1 MQRILMKKKISF
13 KSVHPD
19 LEISHPG
26 PSSRFIPEWYR
37 TSKSFVDGT
46 ETLKKCVPFLD
57 SMTTG
62 YTLTLASDIFFN
74 KGVAQDISV
83 TGVVQTHSDNQ
94 IGDLKIP
101 TEYYKT
107 VYKWINSFIL
117 KTPKGYSTLF
127 IHPANRIDLP
137 FYSFSGLVDTDKFPI
152 EVNFPFLIKK
162 DFVGIIPAG
171 TPIAQAI
178 LIKREDWESSID
190 DSSSYNQ
197 PAFVHTMH
205 NPPFNFYK
213 RKFWTRKKYS

>member
-1 MQRILMKKKISF
+1 MKKRISF
-13 KSVHPD
+13 KSVSPDIAIPHPT
-19 LEISHPG
+19 PAYKN
-26 PSSRFIPEWYR
+26 IPEWYR
-37 TSKSFVDGT
+37 TSKSFVDGV

-57 SMTTG
+57 SMTAG
-62 YTLTLASDIFFN
+62 YTLTLASDIMFS
-74 KGVAQDISV
+74 KGLVQDISIH
-83 TGVVQTHSDNQ
+83 GVVQSHADTQ

-101 TEYYKT
+101 EEYHKT

-127 IHPANRIDLP
+127 IHPVNRIDLP
-137 FYSFSGLVDTDKFPI
+137 FYSFSGMVDTDKFPV

-178 LIKREDWESSID
+178 PVKREDWTSDIE
-190 DSSSYNQ
+190 DSKTYQ
-197 PAFVHTMH
+197 PPAFIHTMH

-213 RKFWTRKKYS
+213 RNFWTRKRYS

>member
-1 MQRILMKKKISF
+1 MKKKIKF
-13 KSVHPD
+13 RSVHPD
-19 LEISHPG
+19 LDIPHPS
-26 PSSRFIPEWYR
+26 PAYKAIPEWYR
-37 TSKSFVDGT
+37 TTKPFVDGT
-46 ETLKKCVPFLD
+46 ETLKKCVPILD
-57 SMTTG
+57 SMTAG
-62 YTLTLASDIFFN
+62 YSLTLAADVFFN
-74 KGVAQDISV
+74 KGIVQDISL
-83 TGVVQTHSDNQ
+83 TQIVQSHENSQ

-101 TEYYKT
+101 TEYHET

-127 IHPANRIDLP
+127 VHPINRIDLP
-137 FYSFSGLVDTDKFPI
+137 FYSFSGLVDTDKFPV

-178 LIKREDWESSID
+178 PVKREDW
-190 DSSSYNQ
+190 SSSVEDSLAYER

-213 RKFWTRKKYS
+213 KNFWTRKKYS

>member
-1 MQRILMKKKISF
+1 MQRGQMKKKINF
-13 KSVHPD
+13 RSVQPD
-19 LEISHPG
+19 LEIPHPI
-26 PSSRFIPEWYR
+26 PSYKAIPEWYR

-46 ETLKKCVPFLD
+46 ETLKKCVPLLD

-74 KGVAQDISV
+74 KGNVQDISE
-83 TGVVQTHSDNQ
+83 TGIVQAHGDSQ
-94 IGDLKIP
+94 IGNLKIP
-101 TEYYKT
+101 SEYYKT
-107 VYKWINSFIL
+107 VYKWINHFIL

-127 IHPANRIDLP
+127 THPINRIDLP
-137 FYSFSGLVDTDKFPI
+137 FYSFSGVVDTDKFPI

-178 LIKREDWESSID
+178 PIKRNEWTSSIE
-190 DSSSYNQ
+190 DSKKYQ
-197 PAFVHTMH
+197 EPAFVFTMH

-213 RKFWTRKKYS
+213 KNFWTRKTYS